1 MPIGGSVTQLKIQ
14 KSVPILTLLRGPGHA
29 RLRLRP
35 ALRSRGLPEGAADL
49 EQRADSD
56 HAEPEGCQ
64 S

>member
-1 MPIGGSVTQLKIQ
+1 MAGSADFRSSTGMC
-14 KSVPILTLLRGPGHA
+14 PTLLGVLAMPV
-29 RLRLRP
+29 LRLRP

-56 HAEPEGCQ
+56 HAESDGCQ